1 MNWTLRR
8 QNGFLAGQPS
18 RKLSKWKQGLFKTKF
33 IIIWETEFSTGAGR
47 AALFRCPYLRKTRI
61 SKSAPSEIISTLL
74 RVAMRIRSVLIL
86 NSHQRTSPNGN
97 DNHNKQASCFIFS
110 PFEAIF
116 ASSKF
121 YKVARIYWVVAS
133 GKLSH
138 RVHLDL
144 FNHVNL
150 FTRKQYCWI
159 HFWNRILAFIQ
170 YFHSNPSPPKTI
182 PDIFWILDILLK
194 PSWQKYE
201 KDFRKVFKP
210 IEYLPK

>member
-1 MNWTLRR
+1 
-8 QNGFLAGQPS
+8 
-18 RKLSKWKQGLFKTKF
+18 
-33 IIIWETEFSTGAGR
+33 
-47 AALFRCPYLRKTRI
+47 
-61 SKSAPSEIISTLL
+61 
-74 RVAMRIRSVLIL
+74 MRIRSVLIL

-133 GKLSH
+133 SKLSH

-170 YFHSNPSPPKTI
+170 SFQSPPKMI
-182 PDIFWILDILLK
+182 PDIFWFLDILLK
-194 PSWQKYE
+194 PSWLQKGFSEQNRIFFQCKYMIRAKYVLFCLFMFYVLQYCNRNFKSVLCV
-201 KDFRKVFKP
+201 KDWTWKA
-210 IEYLPK
+210 L

>member
-1 MNWTLRR
+1 
-8 QNGFLAGQPS
+8 
-18 RKLSKWKQGLFKTKF
+18 
-33 IIIWETEFSTGAGR
+33 
-47 AALFRCPYLRKTRI
+47 
-61 SKSAPSEIISTLL
+61 
-74 RVAMRIRSVLIL
+74 MRIRSVLIL

-150 FTRKQYCWI
+150 FTRKQYSWI
-159 HFWNRILAFIQ
+159 HFLNRILDFIQ
-170 YFHSNPSPPKTI
+170 SFHSNPSPPKMI
-182 PDIFWILDILLK
+182 LRYLLDIGYFVKIYIADKNMKKTSERFLNQLNTYLN
-194 PSWQKYE
+194 SCNKYVN
-201 KDFRKVFKP
+201 K
-210 IEYLPK
+210 LS